1 LHWFP
6 IEAATIS
13 DYFAPTM
20 HPTPIRRSEAIWSFA
35 AVLVCLFLAAL
46 DQTIV
51 STALPRI
58 VSDLHGLQ
66 QYTWVATA
74 YLLTSTALVPI
85 YGKLA
90 DVRSHVWIMATAV
103 ILFLGGSLLCGLAG
117 VFGDQPIVGGA
128 MNQLIAARA
137 LQGIG
142 GSGLFAMA
150 FITIADLFPPT
161 ERGKYQGYIGSV
173 WGLSS
178 LVGPFLGGTLT
189 EHAGSWIHGI
199 AGWRW
204 VFLVNLPFGII
215 ALWILF
221 TRMPRR
227 PPHHPDGHVHLG
239 QAALLLSGLVPVL
252 LALSL
257 GGHFLS
263 WTSWQIA
270 SLLAGGICLLAAFA
284 AVALRSST
292 PLLDLRLYR
301 QRTFQAMNSLLLFQ
315 GAAFMGMVIFPPLYL
330 INARGFTA
338 QSAGLSLIPMTVGVV
353 VGSALSGQIASKRKR
368 VRAIFL
374 VASPILAASL
384 FLLATLTDST
394 PTWLFILELA
404 LAGMATS
411 PAFPL
416 SALAVQNSV
425 EPRVIGQATALTQ
438 FTRQIGGAVGSAAL
452 GAILATQVAAHHGV
466 LVPSE
471 YTGVMRSV
479 FLTAG
484 ILAGLSCVGAWLL
497 PDLELKGRPAPGSGG
512 HG

>member
-1 LHWFP
+1 
-6 IEAATIS
+6 
-13 DYFAPTM
+13 M
-20 HPTPIRRSEAIWSFA
+20 WSFI

-66 QYTWVATA
+66 KYSWVATA

-90 DVRSHVWIMATAV
+90 DVRTHVWILATSV
-103 ILFLGGSLLCGLAG
+103 VLFLGGSLLCGLAG
-117 VFGDQPIVGGA
+117 IFGDQPIVGGA

-150 FITIADLFPPT
+150 FITIADLFPPA

-204 VFLVNLPFGII
+204 VFLVNIPFGAL

-227 PPHHPDGHVHLG
+227 PPPHPGGHVHLG

-263 WTSWQIA
+263 WFSWQIL
-270 SLLAGGICLLAAFA
+270 SLLIGGMGFLATFA
-284 AVALRSST
+284 VVALRSSR

-301 QRTFQAMNSLLLFQ
+301 QRTFQAMNTLLLFQ

-330 INARGFTA
+330 INARGFSA
-338 QSAGLSLIPMTVGVV
+338 QTAGLSLIPMTIGVV
-353 VGSALSGQIASKRKR
+353 VGSALSGQIASRRRR

-374 VASPILAASL
+374 VAAPVLAVSL
-384 FLLATLTDST
+384 FLLATLTAAT
-394 PTWLFILELA
+394 PSWLFILELA
-404 LAGMATS
+404 LAGLATA

-452 GAILATQVAAHHGV
+452 GAILATQVALHHGS
-466 LVPSE
+466 LIPSE
-471 YTGVMRSV
+471 YTGVMRSI
-479 FLTAG
+479 FLAAG
-484 ILAGLSCVGAWLL
+484 CLATLSCLGAWFL
-497 PDLELKGRPAPGSGG
+497 PDLELKGRPTPGSGAQG
-512 HG
+512 